1 MSLAL
6 ASCANVS
13 EVETGIDPR
22 ELWARQSACVVA
34 WETLLDD
41 WEQNGGGILASLSQ
55 MRVQI
60 ESDRISNFARLV
72 RNAWASQ
79 KVARDKSQLGAL
91 PISDEQYR
99 HATSAVYESAGEFMV
114 DDCRVPIYLDNW
126 WNRRI
131 MDRRL
136 VDMPVTV
143 ADDPWPKRL
152 WLQYWIFVRLE

>member
-13 EVETGIDPR
+13 EVETGIDLR

-79 KVARDKSQLGAL
+79 KVARDKSQLGAGR
-91 PISDEQYR
+91 S
-99 HATSAVYESAGEFMV
+99 HATWAGFSIV
-114 DDCRVPIYLDNW
+114 ACCR
-126 WNRRI
+126 
-131 MDRRL
+131 
-136 VDMPVTV
+136 
-143 ADDPWPKRL
+143 
-152 WLQYWIFVRLE
+152 